1 MTHTTFIQGGV
12 KVLKRER
19 MGFLSRLLSLILDL
33 FPP

>member
-19 MGFLSRLLSLILDL
+19 MGFLSRLFSLTLGS